1 MTTTNYVRQ
10 ILLKRGTTAQ
20 SLTYT
25 GPIGEVTLDTDL
37 DTLRIHDGV
46 TPGGK
51 MINSSPA
58 DYGNANVAAYLSHY
72 DGGINFTASP
82 AVISGLGNI
91 SSANFTFANGVNILS
106 TVSLS
111 NTYGNAN
118 VAAYLDS
125 NAGPIANVTI
135 TNNLTTL
142 SNTGNHQLLGN
153 VYLGYFAPSGT
164 ASDSILTLNASSE
177 TPILEQAMMH
187 MNSGPNS
194 GAKITMDSSINSTG
208 LYSSTITGRRSR
220 GTPGAPSS
228 VQSGDRIFSI
238 AGRPWSYPS
247 GYSTGAVNPAVS
259 IDFHA
264 LENTQDASQ
273 GTYIE
278 LVTTPLGTNASAVAV
293 NVNSRGTTISGNVTV
308 TGVFSAPQQTKAA
321 SDPGTVGQVCWDS
334 TYIYVCTATN
344 TWKRCQ
350 LFGGY

>member
-25 GPIGEVTLDTDL
+25 GPLGEVTLDTDL

-51 MINSSPA
+51 MINSSPT
-58 DYGNANVAAYLSHY
+58 YGNANVASYLSHY
-72 DGGINFTASP
+72 DGGIHFAASP
-82 AVISGLGNI
+82 AVITGLGNI
-91 SSANFTFANGVNILS
+91 SSANFTFGNGVNILS
-106 TVSLS
+106 TV
-111 NTYGNAN
+111 AN
-118 VAAYLDS
+118 IVS
-125 NAGPIANVTI
+125 ESGPIGNVTI
-135 TNNLTTL
+135 SNNLITL
-142 SNTGNHQLLGN
+142 SNTARHQLLGN

-164 ASDSILTLNASSE
+164 ANDSILTLNASSE
-177 TPILEQAMMH
+177 TPVLEQAMMH
-187 MNSGPNS
+187 MNSGPVA
-194 GAKITMDSSINSTG
+194 GAKITMDSSINSSANI
-208 LYSSTITGRRSR
+208 SSSVTGRRSR
-220 GTPGAPSS
+220 GTSSAPSS
-228 VQSGDRIFSI
+228 VQAGDRIFSI

-264 LENTQDASQ
+264 LENIQDATQ

-278 LVTTPLGTNASAVAV
+278 LMTTPLGTNASAVAV
-293 NVNSRGTTISGNVTV
+293 NVNSRGTTVSGNVTV
-308 TGVFSAPQQTKAA
+308 TGVFSAPPQTKAA
-321 SDPGTVGQVCWDS
+321 TAPGTPGQICWDS
-334 TYIYVCTATN
+334 TYIYVCTATD

>member
-25 GPIGEVTLDTDL
+25 GPIGEITLDTDL

-91 SSANFTFANGVNILS
+91 SSANFTFGNGVNILT
-106 TVSLS
+106 TV
-111 NTYGNAN
+111 AN
-118 VAAYLDS
+118 VVATS
-125 NAGPIANVTI
+125 GPIANVTI
-135 TNNLTTL
+135 TNNLITL
-142 SNTGNHQLLGN
+142 SNTGNHQILGN
-153 VYLGYFAPSGT
+153 VYLGYYAPSGT
-164 ASDSILTLNASSE
+164 ANDSILTLNASSE

-208 LYSSTITGRRSR
+208 LYSSMITGRRSR
-220 GTPGAPSS
+220 GTPSAPSS
-228 VQSGDRIFSI
+228 VQAGDRIFSI

-247 GYSTGAVNPAVS
+247 GYSINSVNPAVS

-278 LVTTPLGTNASAVAV
+278 LMTTPLGTNASVVTV
-293 NVNSRGTTISGNVTV
+293 NVNARNTSITGNVTI